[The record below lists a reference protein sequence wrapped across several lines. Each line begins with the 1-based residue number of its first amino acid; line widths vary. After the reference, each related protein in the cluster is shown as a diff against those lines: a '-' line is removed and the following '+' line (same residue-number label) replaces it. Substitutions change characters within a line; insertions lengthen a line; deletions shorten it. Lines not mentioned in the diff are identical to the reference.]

1 MIYSYTHA
9 WHQWQIDFWVNN
21 IDELQRTLEEHE
33 WGLSNLSASAILIEH
48 HKLVERVAAC
58 PASSGC
64 WLRALPYHLTSTRA
78 PRNNISCLGAQA
90 LRVMRWEAQVDE
102 PVVHPRWRDWTITI
116 AVQATGER
124 PATSVVQV
132 SKTEPTLDSLASAAH
147 ELGHGPCNPAR
158 AQGHVA
164 T

>member
-1 MIYSYTHA
+1 MLWIRLRSTFNMIYSYTHA

-33 WGLSNLSASAILIEH
+33 WLSKLSASAILIEH

-78 PRNNISCLGAQA
+78 PRSNISCLGSQA
-90 LRVMRWEAQVDE
+90 LGVMRWEAQVDE
-102 PVVHPRWRDWTITI
+102 PVVHPRQRIEPSPSRCMPPGSVLLRLQFRSLKLNLHWTHWL
-116 AVQATGER
+116 VQR
-124 PATSVVQV
+124 TSG
-132 SKTEPTLDSLASAAH
+132 ASD
-147 ELGHGPCNPAR
+147 
-158 AQGHVA
+158 
-164 T
+164 